1 MSELI
6 IEKRRRAPAPA
17 GESMWSLAVL
27 VPAFLFAVSPPEP
40 PLPTAPTDQDP
51 TGRVATF
58 CFFWFKLLAETY
70 SLSLRTHAREAAT
83 YWSISSVPLPEK
95 TLPSGVQWGKI
106 INTFGD
112 AQRDTLTQ
120 RARTPRFK
128 RGTDGAPGEARCART
143 PARIDGGGEHVH
155 ARAMGGERGGTRV

>member
-1 MSELI
+1 MLPLDFFQQNCFLHFLNI
-6 IEKRRRAPAPA
+6 L
-17 GESMWSLAVL
+17 SLVQQ
-27 VPAFLFAVSPPEP
+27 PS
-40 PLPTAPTDQDP
+40 LPILL
-51 TGRVATF
+51 
-58 CFFWFKLLAETY
+58 CLFFWFFQTRAKLT
-70 SLSLRTHAREAAT
+70 LSLRTHARETAT
-83 YWSISSVPLPEK
+83 YWSISSVPLPEDF
-95 TLPSGVQWGKI
+95 TIRRSVGE
-106 INTFGD
+106 NNYTFGD